1 MLGLMTHCGAQ
12 RVERSQLGQVTLP
25 AATDTHLP
33 IPHDYMA
40 DLIEDRLNDNGLNV
54 IQSEF
59 ALGRHG
65 ADMFG
70 IMEVGS
76 ARGDDFATVVG
87 FRNSHVK
94 KLSAGLVLGK
104 GVFVC
109 DNLCFSGEVGF
120 GRRHTLRILDDL
132 PALVSDAIGKIMGI
146 NTAQVARAEAYKSKQ
161 IGRTTADHLIMNMLR
176 EGIINTQRVEKV
188 AAEWDAPSHDEFKK
202 TGQSVWRME
211 QAATEALK
219 GSNIIQMPE
228 KTQKLV
234 TLLDDVAG
242 FAPQLALAA

>member
-1 MLGLMTHCGAQ
+1 MLGLITHCGAQ
-12 RVERSQLGQVTLP
+12 RVERAELGKVTLP

-40 DLIEDRLNDNGLNV
+40 DLIEDRLNENGLKV
-54 IQSEF
+54 VQSEF

-76 ARGDDFATVVG
+76 APGSDFATVVG

-94 KLSAGLVLGK
+94 KLSAGLVLGD

-109 DNLCFSGEVGF
+109 DNLCFSGEVKF
-120 GRRHTLRILDDL
+120 GRRHTINILDDL
-132 PALVSDAIGKIMGI
+132 PDLVSDAIRRIMGI
-146 NTAQVARAEAYKSKQ
+146 NTAQVARAEAYKEKQ
-161 IGRTTADHLIMNMLR
+161 ISNEFADHLIMNMLR
-176 EGIINTQRVEKV
+176 EGVINTQRVEKV
-188 AAEWDAPSHDEFKK
+188 VAEWDVPSHEEFTK
-202 TGQSVWRME
+202 TGRSIYRLK
-211 QAATEALK
+211 QATTEALK

-228 KTQKLV
+228 KTAKL
-234 TLLDDVAG
+234 TSMLDQAAE
-242 FAPQLALAA
+242 FEPLAIAA

>member
-1 MLGLMTHCGAQ
+1 MLGLITHCGAQ
-12 RVERSQLGQVTLP
+12 RVDRSQLGQVVLP
-25 AATDTHLP
+25 AQTETHLP

-40 DLIEDRLNDNGLNV
+40 DLIEDRLNDAGLKIV
-54 IQSEF
+54 QAEF

-94 KLSAGLVLGK
+94 KLSAGLVIGK

-132 PALVSDAIGKIMGI
+132 PDLITDAVGQVLGI
-146 NTAQVARAEAYKSKQ
+146 NEMQVARSEAYKS
-161 IGRTTADHLIMNMLR
+161 TTISERHADHLIMNMLR
-176 EGIINTQRVEKV
+176 EGVINTQRVEKV
-188 AAEWDAPSHDEFKK
+188 VAEWDVPSHEEFKN
-202 TGQSVWRME
+202 TGRSVWRLE
-211 QAATEALK
+211 QATTEALK
-219 GSNIIQMPE
+219 GSNIIQMPDR
-228 KTQKLV
+228 TQKLV
-234 TLLDDVAG
+234 TLLDEAAQ
-242 FAPQLALAA
+242 FEPIALAA

>member
-1 MLGLMTHCGAQ
+1 MLGLITHCGAQ
-12 RVERSQLGQVTLP
+12 RVERAELGKVTLP
-25 AATDTHLP
+25 AQTETHLP

-132 PALVSDAIGKIMGI
+132 PDLITEAIGKIVGI
-146 NTAQVARAEAYKSKQ
+146 NTMQTARAEAYKTKQ
-161 IGRTTADHLIMNMLR
+161 IGRKTADHLIMNMLR
-176 EGIINTQRVEKV
+176 DGIINTQRVEKV
-188 AAEWDAPSHDEFKK
+188 VAEWDTPSHEEFKN
-202 TGQSVWRME
+202 TGRSVWRLE
-211 QAATEALK
+211 QATTEALK
-219 GSNIIQMPE
+219 GSNIIQMPDR
-228 KTQKLV
+228 TQKLV
-234 TLLDDVAG
+234 KLLDTAAEYEPV
-242 FAPQLALAA
+242 ALAA

>member
-1 MLGLMTHCGAQ
+1 
-12 RVERSQLGQVTLP
+12 
-25 AATDTHLP
+25 
-33 IPHDYMA
+33 MA
-40 DLIEDRLNDNGLNV
+40 DLIEDRLNDNGLKIV
-54 IQSEF
+54 QAEF

-76 ARGDDFATVVG
+76 ARGDDFATVIG

-120 GRRHTLRILDDL
+120 GRRHTANIMNDL
-132 PALVSDAIGKIMGI
+132 PDLVTDAIQKIMGI
-146 NTAQVARAEAYKSKQ
+146 NTAQVARAEAYKEKQ
-161 IGRTTADHLIMNMLR
+161 IGRKTADHLIMNMLR
-176 EGIINTQRVEKV
+176 EGVINTQRVEKV
-188 AAEWDAPSHDEFKK
+188 VAEWDAPSHEEFTR
-202 TGQSVWRME
+202 TGRSVWRME

-228 KTQKLV
+228 KTQRLTKM
-234 TLLDDVAG
+234 LDEVAN
-242 FAPQLALAA
+242 FEPLALAA